1 VKTGRIARQPGFVVV
16 ISDFRGSDTWVRP
29 LGALR
34 ARHSVQAVEI
44 RDPREMDLPAV
55 GHLSLVDPE
64 TGTLVEVDSSRPALR
79 RRFADAA
86 RQEREAVA
94 SELKGLRVDHV
105 VLSTEGDWLRELGK
119 VMR

>member
-1 VKTGRIARQPGFVVV
+1 M
-16 ISDFRGSDTWVRP
+16 RP

-55 GHLSLVDPE
+55 GQLSLVDPE
-64 TGTLVEVDSSRPALR
+64 TGALVEVDSSRPALR
-79 RRFADAA
+79 KRFADAA

-119 VMR
+119 VMH